1 VVIRASKEEFWT
13 MKKSSQFLFTALTLG
28 AATPALSMDAGPAE
42 HSIVEHGPVK
52 IEVLVQGKGP
62 AIVILPSLGR
72 SGTDYDVVS
81 RMLSEDGF
89 RVLRPQPRGIGRS
102 EGPMEGLTMHD
113 LAADVARVIEHEHA
127 SPAIVVGHAFGNF
140 VARQV
145 AADRPDLVRGVVLAA
160 ASAGKVPPGS
170 TEKPIGPE
178 MRKAI
183 DGPADPSLPE
193 EKRLEYLKIAFFAP
207 GNDPRVW
214 LGGWNTAVHH
224 MESHAREHTPVDD
237 YFAAGKA
244 PILDLQAEHDPVAPR
259 RFAGVLKSMLGDRV
273 TVVVIPNASH
283 ALIPEQPAAVS
294 TAVASFA
301 RQIGAH

>member
-1 VVIRASKEEFWT
+1 MREGLQSVFI
-13 MKKSSQFLFTALTLG
+13 ALALA
-28 AATPALSMDAGPAE
+28 AATPALAMDAGPVDRFIAG
-42 HSIVEHGPVK
+42 HGNVT
-52 IEVLVQGKGP
+52 IEALSQGKGP

-72 SGTDYDVVS
+72 SGEDYDVLS
-81 RMLSEDGF
+81 RMLAEDGF

-102 EGPMEGLTMHD
+102 QGPMDGLTMHD
-113 LAADVARVIEHEHA
+113 LAADVACVIEHENA
-127 SPAIVVGHAFGNF
+127 GPAIVAGHAFGNF
-140 VARQV
+140 VARQI
-145 AADRPDLVRGVVLAA
+145 ATDRPDLVRGVVLAA

-183 DGPADPSLPE
+183 DGPSDPSLPE

-237 YFAAGKA
+237 YFSAGTA

-283 ALIPEQPAAVS
+283 ALVPEQPAAVS
-294 TAVASFA
+294 AAIASFA
-301 RQIGAH
+301 RQVGVH